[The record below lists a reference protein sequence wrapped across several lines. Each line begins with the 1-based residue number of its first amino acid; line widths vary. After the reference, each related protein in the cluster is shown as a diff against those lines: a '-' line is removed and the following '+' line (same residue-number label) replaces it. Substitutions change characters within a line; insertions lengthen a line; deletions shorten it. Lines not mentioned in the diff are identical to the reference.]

1 MKNTTPPSEMSLTL
15 EKFYENLFQKTIAKS
30 ILDIEM
36 FLSDIHLPT
45 ISDDNYNIC
54 EAEITEDNLL
64 VALKSIPNNKT
75 LGNDGLSKEFYE
87 TFWEDIKD
95 VFPNSLKQAK
105 IEGRL
110 ISDII
115 EICNKENIPGYLV
128 TMDLEKAFDSLD
140 HDFLLC
146 ALKKF

>member
-105 IEGRL
+105 IEGSMSMSQRQAAIKL
-110 ISDII
+110 
-115 EICNKENIPGYLV
+115 
-128 TMDLEKAFDSLD
+128 LEKKTEIKDT
-140 HDFLLC
+140 
-146 ALKKF
+146 